1 MERSIVSVGQATTS
15 FTEEDY
21 VNLSNVNTGLTTMSF
36 VETEYVNLSNVNV
49 GIGTTLFQEL
59 SYTDTGY
66 VRSGINTYLD
76 VTGIGSVQ
84 NLKAAVGVIT
94 QLTGTDLNYTGF
106 STIGQFTAGV
116 GNTDVIVDGDFRV
129 SGLVTFG
136 QSDVTINDDGDIYNI
151 DTLMAPVGV
160 VTNISGTNLN
170 YTGISTLGI
179 ASASQVTITGQNT
192 ALSQDKSVRIKL
204 SNAGIASDY
213 YFILPSKLGSAG
225 QLLAIQT
232 DGTLGF
238 TTNGAGLFESRYYVS
253 EQNGSDTFDGRA
265 LPVATIKKATQL
277 ASFDSFVIPGQR
289 YLDAGDLIENN
300 VDFIVEEAFGA
311 LEFNYENINTDFP
324 EYNRNCLLY
333 TSPSPRDNKA
343 SRMPSSA

>member
-1 MERSIVSVGQATTS
+1 
-15 FTEEDY
+15 
-21 VNLSNVNTGLTTMSF
+21 MSF

-84 NLKAAVGVIT
+84 DLKAAVGVIT
-94 QLTGTDLNYTGF
+94 QLTGTDLNFTGF
-106 STIGQFTAGV
+106 STIGQMTAGV
-116 GNTDVIVDGDFRV
+116 GNTDIIVDGDLRV

-136 QSDVTINDDGDIYNI
+136 QGDVTINDDGDIYNI
-151 DTLMAPVGV
+151 GTLMAPVGV
-160 VTNISGTNLN
+160 ITNMSGTNLN
-170 YTGISTLGI
+170 YTGISTIGV

-192 ALSQDKSVRIKL
+192 QLNQDKSVRIKL

-213 YFILPSKLGSAG
+213 DFILPSKLGSAG

-253 EQNGSDTFDGRA
+253 EQNGSDDFDGRA
-265 LPVATIKKATQL
+265 LPVASIKKATQL

-311 LEFNYENINTDFP
+311 LEFNYENLTTDYP
-324 EYNRNCLLY
+324 EYNRNDWKDKIVLLLENLQY
-333 TSPSPRDNKA
+333 DIRFGGNSKA
-343 SRMPSSA
+343 LRLQKISIRTELSIMMEKR